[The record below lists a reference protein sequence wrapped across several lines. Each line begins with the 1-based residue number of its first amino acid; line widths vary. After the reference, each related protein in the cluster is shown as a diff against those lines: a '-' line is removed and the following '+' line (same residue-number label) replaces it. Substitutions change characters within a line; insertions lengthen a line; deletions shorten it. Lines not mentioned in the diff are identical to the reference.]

1 MKKNIFTLL
10 FLSTAL
16 LSCSLTGNAGT
27 KHSPGEQQVVIQ
39 GEKDNSK
46 PQRKTP
52 TKQETI
58 YGMNYQANTLSI
70 QLMSNGCTTTKYF
83 KQVWYNSQLKL
94 ERIKE
99 DFCRR
104 RPHKKW
110 LDFELPQAFSSVT
123 VINKLAP

>member
-1 MKKNIFTLL
+1 MKKNIFALF

-27 KHSPGEQQVVIQ
+27 KNSANEQQAVIQ
-39 GEKDNSK
+39 DQNTDNE
-46 PQRKTP
+46 PQKKAL

-58 YGMNYQANTLSI
+58 YGINYQGNTLSI
-70 QLMSNGCTTTKYF
+70 QLMSNGCTTEKYF
-83 KQVWYNSQLKL
+83 KQVWYNNQLKL

-110 LDFELPQAFSSVT
+110 LDFDLPQAFSSVT
-123 VINKLAP
+123 VINKLAS